1 VGCAQDFFPLL
12 TAAHPPLDLSS
23 LKWSALAAFVGLAL
37 VGAIPLQRN
46 VAAVMDGKAALSN
59 ASIVHQSAAAV
70 FFAASIAH
78 MCLWLRLAAGYN
90 VACAAG
96 GSTRVPADCPLH
108 FRHASRSFV
117 FKAGCLVLCFFP
129 LPTAM
134 LLHPASPVRGYL
146 SLTDADAGGLNQYA
160 LVACVSAF
168 FASYSLELDR
178 LGRWQAARTK
188 KR

>member
-1 VGCAQDFFPLL
+1 
-12 TAAHPPLDLSS
+12 
-23 LKWSALAAFVGLAL
+23 
-37 VGAIPLQRN
+37 
-46 VAAVMDGKAALSN
+46 M
-59 ASIVHQSAAAV
+59 
-70 FFAASIAH
+70 
-78 MCLWLRLAAGYN
+78 
-90 VACAAG
+90 
-96 GSTRVPADCPLH
+96 PADCPLH
-108 FRHASRSFV
+108 FRHASRSFA
-117 FKAGCLVLCFFP
+117 FKVGCLVLCFFP